1 MARKKINLHVEG
13 SGLLSERCAFDL
25 CTIIYKFYQNHP
37 EVYKE
42 YLEWKAAKD
51 AAEAASAQA

>member
-25 CTIIYKFYQNHP
+25 CTIIYKFYQSHP

-51 AAEAASAQA
+51 AAETAPAQA